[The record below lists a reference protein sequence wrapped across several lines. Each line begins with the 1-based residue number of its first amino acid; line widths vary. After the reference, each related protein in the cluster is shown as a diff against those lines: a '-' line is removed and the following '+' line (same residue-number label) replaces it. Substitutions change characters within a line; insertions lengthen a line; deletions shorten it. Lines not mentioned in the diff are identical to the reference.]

1 MSGTRGLESF
11 RLGYVTGAASG
22 VGLLYWTSIVVMQ
35 FGGLSLP
42 VGLGVMF
49 LLCLAVALFPAVF
62 GWCTARLLR
71 AFGAGGL
78 MLAPAVWVATE
89 MLRAYTMFRFPW
101 CLLGYSQYTQLPM
114 AQVASVTGVYGV
126 SFLVAMSSALLAY
139 AYLVRQDAGG
149 AHRRALGGLAAM
161 LAVVWAHGTWTMSR
175 ALPESGR
182 VRAGLV
188 QASILQDDKWDAAKA
203 VENIER
209 HMVLSRAAAAEGA
222 TLIVWP
228 ESAVPFP
235 IDRFP
240 ETAQQMRGIARETGA
255 AVVFGN
261 DDLERTADGTRIWVG
276 AKMIHP
282 QAGLVYRYHK
292 NRLVPFGEYVPM
304 QWLLSLGGRATLRLV
319 SAVADFTPGT
329 EASVGTFAGHTL
341 GTSICYEAI
350 FADYIRHFSVNG
362 AELLL
367 NITNDGWYGTTSAP
381 PQHFAM
387 AVFRAIEN
395 RKWMLRAANTGIT
408 AFIDPRGRVVSRT
421 QLFETRA
428 LVGEAAFVPGLTL
441 YARYGDVF
449 GWACVAASVLAVLR
463 AYRQKS

>member
-1 MSGTRGLESF
+1 M
-11 RLGYVTGAASG
+11 
-22 VGLLYWTSIVVMQ
+22 
-35 FGGLSLP
+35 
-42 VGLGVMF
+42 
-49 LLCLAVALFPAVF
+49 
-62 GWCTARLLR
+62 
-71 AFGAGGL
+71 
-78 MLAPAVWVATE
+78 
-89 MLRAYTMFRFPW
+89 
-101 CLLGYSQYTQLPM
+101 
-114 AQVASVTGVYGV
+114 
-126 SFLVAMSSALLAY
+126 
-139 AYLVRQDAGG
+139 
-149 AHRRALGGLAAM
+149 
-161 LAVVWAHGTWTMSR
+161 
-175 ALPESGR
+175 
-182 VRAGLV
+182 
-188 QASILQDDKWDAAKA
+188 
-203 VENIER
+203 
-209 HMVLSRAAAAEGA
+209 
-222 TLIVWP
+222 
-228 ESAVPFP
+228 
-235 IDRFP
+235 ID
-240 ETAQQMRGIARETGA
+240 
-255 AVVFGN
+255 
-261 DDLERTADGTRIWVG
+261 
-276 AKMIHP
+276 P
-282 QAGLVYRYHK
+282 QAGLIYRYHK

-421 QLFETRA
+421 RLFETRA

-449 GWACVAASVLAVLR
+449 GWACVAASILAVLR
-463 AYRQKS
+463 TYRQKS